1 MKCVNT
7 PWVVSLIFLASWKD
21 LYVQIQ
27 VSGVGVMVRQLIY
40 LSTMTVRKAEVVV
53 WCGGGVMRSEDE

>member
-1 MKCVNT
+1 MYK
-7 PWVVSLIFLASWKD
+7 IK
-21 LYVQIQ
+21 

-40 LSTMTVRKAEVVV
+40 LSTVTVRKAEVVV

>member
-1 MKCVNT
+1 MYK
-7 PWVVSLIFLASWKD
+7 IKA
-21 LYVQIQ
+21 
-27 VSGVGVMVRQLIY
+27 SGVGLMVRQLIY